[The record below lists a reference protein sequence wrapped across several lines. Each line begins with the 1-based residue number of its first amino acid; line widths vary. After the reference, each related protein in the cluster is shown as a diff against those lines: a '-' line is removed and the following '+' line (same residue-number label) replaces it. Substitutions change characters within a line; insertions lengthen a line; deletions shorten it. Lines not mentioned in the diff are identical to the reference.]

1 MHSKMP
7 QYKQS
12 EITAPFWA
20 SNDGFK
26 GGRDPMGIQNSSVAT
41 YGKLL
46 PGMTNLTGHIRYYS
60 LYCWLLNEYDK
71 LEIEEKTE
79 IHQYNFIR
87 RAELAMAII
96 MKDQNI
102 GSVVG
107 ALFVSQ
113 KRYNLIEDG
122 LYDLA
127 DGGDFDS
134 KDKYWTYKTGAFGQ
148 YYLGSL
154 IYYELVKIEEGR
166 FYLRDKGKTLASEF
180 RKSVDKEV
188 RDLFI
193 DCIVEGSLAEEEIEE
208 LLPLGLN
215 RITVGSAEWDSLNH
229 LLTKQDDDGS
239 TLRRETVLL
248 MLKDLDSGITV
259 DGFVKHRFLNAD
271 KDDDY
276 DASFGWYFYYLCEA
290 FHYCIESIFCLI
302 LDELRVLQNPP
313 MKFLVEDIKEKMLS
327 FMDEEKSYSSID
339 EWKLNLNGKIEEMF
353 DKLKEYIYDEDYAQ
367 AAVQSLKLL
376 FRLQNEYE
384 LNKENIL
391 AFQNEN
397 YLTHLNGILSK
408 GLENYVSRHST
419 LSVAK
424 YIETIVHKI
433 MQEHTIVAIRKMGS
447 TDTDLRKFIFE
458 DGRVVLVERRY
469 PTATSPRIDSLYNFL
484 QDLSYINSNGQLTDI
499 AYNFIQNYGND

>member
-1 MHSKMP
+1 MP
-7 QYKQS
+7 QYKLS

-20 SNDGFK
+20 TNDGFK

-41 YGKLL
+41 YGRLL

-60 LYCWLLNEYDK
+60 LYCWILNEYDK
-71 LEIEEKTE
+71 LETEEQTE

-87 RAELAMAII
+87 RAELAMALV

-113 KRYNLIEDG
+113 ERYNLIEEG

-127 DGGDFDS
+127 NGGDYDS
-134 KDKYWTYKTGAFGQ
+134 EDKYWTYQTGAFGQ

-154 IYYELVKIEEGR
+154 VYYELVKVEEGR
-166 FYLRDKGKTLASEF
+166 FYLRDKGKTLASAF
-180 RKSVDKEV
+180 RKSVDKDV

-193 DCIVEGSLAEEEIEE
+193 DCIVEGSLAEDEIEE

-215 RITVGSAEWDSLNH
+215 RIEVNSAEWDNLNH
-229 LLTKQDDDGS
+229 LLTKQDDDS
-239 TLRRETVLL
+239 SSFRRETVLL
-248 MLKDLDSGITV
+248 MLKDLDNGISV
-259 DGFVKHRFLNAD
+259 DNFVEHRFLNAD
-271 KDDDY
+271 KDDEY

-290 FHYCIESIFCLI
+290 FHYCIESVFCLI
-302 LDELRVLQNPP
+302 LNEIRDLHNPS
-313 MKFLVEDIKEKMLS
+313 MKFLIEDIRKKMLS

-339 EWKLNLNGKIEEMF
+339 EWRKKVKGKIEEMF
-353 DKLKEYIYDEDYAQ
+353 DELKKFIYVKDYTQ

-376 FRLQNEYE
+376 LRLQNEYE

-397 YLTHLNGILSK
+397 DLTRQHGILSE
-408 GLENYVSRHST
+408 GLKSYVLLHSK
-419 LSVAK
+419 LPVDM
-424 YIETIVHKI
+424 YIVTIVRQI
-433 MQEHTIVAIRKMGS
+433 MQEHTIIAIGKMGN

-458 DGRVVLVERRY
+458 DGRVVLVEIRY
-469 PTATSPRIDSLYNFL
+469 PTATSPRIDSLYSFL
-484 QDLSYINSNGQLTDI
+484 QDLSYIDSDGQLTDI
-499 AYNFIQNYGND
+499 AYHYIQNYGND

>member
-1 MHSKMP
+1 MP

-12 EITAPFWA
+12 DITAPFWA
-20 SNDGFK
+20 TNDGFK

-41 YGKLL
+41 YGRLL

-60 LYCWLLNEYDK
+60 LYCWLLNEYDI
-71 LEIEEKTE
+71 LETEEQTE

-87 RAELAMAII
+87 RAELAMALI
-96 MKDQNI
+96 MKEQNI
-102 GSVVG
+102 RSVVG

-113 KRYNLIEDG
+113 EKCKLIEEG

-127 DGGDFDS
+127 DGGDYDS
-134 KDKYWTYKTGAFGQ
+134 KDKYWTYQTGAFGQ

-166 FYLRDKGKTLASEF
+166 FYLRDKGKTLASAF
-180 RKSVDKEV
+180 RKSVDKDA

-215 RITVGSAEWDSLNH
+215 KIEVNSAEWVALNH

-239 TLRRETVLL
+239 SLRRETVLL
-248 MLKDLDSGITV
+248 MLKDLDSGISV
-259 DGFVKHRFLNAD
+259 DDFVEHRFLNAD
-271 KDDDY
+271 KDDEY

-302 LDELRVLQNPP
+302 LNELRNLQNPP

-327 FMDEEKSYSSID
+327 SMDEEKSYSSMD
-339 EWKLNLNGKIEEMF
+339 EWKQNVHGKIEEMF
-353 DKLKEYIYDEDYAQ
+353 DKLKEFIYVKDYTQ
-367 AAVQSLKLL
+367 AAVQSLGLL
-376 FRLQNEYE
+376 LRLQNEYE

-397 YLTHLNGILSK
+397 DLIHQNGILSK
-408 GLENYVSRHST
+408 GLEDYVLRHSK

-424 YIETIVHKI
+424 YIEAIVHQI

-458 DGRVVLVERRY
+458 DGRVVLVEIRY

-484 QDLSYINSNGQLTDI
+484 QDLSYIDSDGQLTDI
-499 AYNFIQNYGND
+499 AYNYIQNYGND

>member
-1 MHSKMP
+1 MP

-12 EITAPFWA
+12 DVTLPFWA
-20 SNDGFK
+20 TNDGFK

-41 YGKLL
+41 YGRLL

-71 LEIEEKTE
+71 LGIEEQTE

-113 KRYNLIEDG
+113 ERYNLIEDG

-127 DGGDFDS
+127 DGGDYNS
-134 KDKYWTYKTGAFGQ
+134 KDKYWTYQTGAFGQ

-154 IYYELVKIEEGR
+154 IFYELVKIEEGR
-166 FYLRDKGKTLASEF
+166 FYLRDKGKTLASAF
-180 RKSVDKEV
+180 RKSVEKGI

-215 RITVGSAEWDSLNH
+215 RITVGSEEWVALNH
-229 LLTKQDDDGS
+229 LFTKQDDDGS
-239 TLRRETVLL
+239 SLRRETVLL
-248 MLKDLDSGITV
+248 MLKDLDGGVSV
-259 DGFVKHRFLNAD
+259 DDFVKHRFLNAD

-302 LDELRVLQNPP
+302 LNELRDLHNPS
-313 MKFLVEDIKEKMLS
+313 MKFLVENIKEKMLS
-327 FMDEEKSYSSID
+327 FMDEEKSYSSIG
-339 EWKLNLNGKIEEMF
+339 EWKQKLNGKIEKMF
-353 DKLKEYIYDEDYAQ
+353 DKLKEFIYDKHYAQ

-376 FRLQNEYE
+376 LRLQNEYE
-384 LNKENIL
+384 LNKESIM
-391 AFQNEN
+391 AFQNGN
-397 YLTHLNGILSK
+397 DLTRQRGILSE
-408 GLENYVSRHST
+408 GLKSYVLLHSK
-419 LSVAK
+419 LPVDK
-424 YIETIVHKI
+424 YIVSIVHQI
-433 MQEHTIVAIRKMGS
+433 MQEHTIIAIGKMGN
-447 TDTDLRKFIFE
+447 TDTNLRKFIFE
-458 DGRVVLVERRY
+458 DGRVVLVEIRY

-484 QDLSYINSNGQLTDI
+484 QDLSYIDSDGQLTDI
-499 AYNFIQNYGND
+499 AYNYIQNYGND

>member
-1 MHSKMP
+1 MP

-12 EITAPFWA
+12 DITTPFWA
-20 SNDGFK
+20 TNDGFK

-41 YGKLL
+41 YSRLL

-71 LEIEEKTE
+71 LETEGQTE

-87 RAELAMAII
+87 RAELAMALI
-96 MKDQNI
+96 MKNQNI

-113 KRYNLIEDG
+113 ERYNLIEEG

-127 DGGDFDS
+127 DGGDYDS
-134 KDKYWTYKTGAFGQ
+134 KDKYWTYQTGAFGQ

-166 FYLRDKGKTLASEF
+166 FYLRDKGKSLASAF
-180 RKSVDKEV
+180 RKSVDEDA

-193 DCIVEGSLAEEEIEE
+193 DCIVEGSLAEDEIEE

-215 RITVGSAEWDSLNH
+215 RIEVNSAEWVALNH

-239 TLRRETVLL
+239 SLRRETVLL
-248 MLKDLDSGITV
+248 MLKDLDGGIDV
-259 DGFVKHRFLNAD
+259 DDFVEHRFLNAD
-271 KDDDY
+271 KDDEY

-290 FHYCIESIFCLI
+290 FHYCIESVFCLI
-302 LDELRVLQNPP
+302 LNELSDLHNPST
-313 MKFLVEDIKEKMLS
+313 KVLVEDIKEKMLS
-327 FMDEEKSYSSID
+327 YMDEEMGYSSID
-339 EWKLNLNGKIEEMF
+339 EWRQNVDGKIEEMF
-353 DKLKEYIYDEDYAQ
+353 DKLKEYIYVKDYTQ
-367 AAVQSLKLL
+367 SAVQSLKLL
-376 FRLQNEYE
+376 LRLQNEYE
-384 LNKENIL
+384 LNKENII

-397 YLTHLNGILSK
+397 DLNRQRGILSE
-408 GLENYVSRHST
+408 GLKSYVLLHSK
-419 LSVAK
+419 LSIDK
-424 YIETIVHKI
+424 YIVSIVHQI
-433 MQEHTIVAIRKMGS
+433 MQEHTIIAIGKMGN

-458 DGRVVLVERRY
+458 DGRAVLVEIRY
-469 PTATSPRIDSLYNFL
+469 PTATSPRIGSLYNFL
-484 QDLSYINSNGQLTDI
+484 QDLSYIDSDGQLTDI
-499 AYNFIQNYGND
+499 AYNYIQNYGNN

>member
-1 MHSKMP
+1 MP

-12 EITAPFWA
+12 DITSPFWA

-41 YGKLL
+41 YSRLL

-71 LEIEEKTE
+71 LETEEQTD

-87 RAELAMAII
+87 RAELAMALI
-96 MKDQNI
+96 MKNLNV

-113 KRYNLIEDG
+113 ERYKLIEEG

-127 DGGDFDS
+127 NGGDYDS
-134 KDKYWTYKTGAFGQ
+134 EDKYWTYQTGAFGQ

-166 FYLRDKGKTLASEF
+166 FYLRDKGKTLASAF
-180 RKSVDKEV
+180 RKSVDEDA

-193 DCIVEGSLAEEEIEE
+193 DCIVEGSLAEDEIEE

-215 RITVGSAEWDSLNH
+215 RIEVNSAEWVALNH
-229 LLTKQDDDGS
+229 LLTKQDDGS
-239 TLRRETVLL
+239 SLRRETVLL
-248 MLKDLDSGITV
+248 MLKDLDGGIDV
-259 DGFVKHRFLNAD
+259 DDFVEHRFLNAD
-271 KDDDY
+271 NDDEY

-290 FHYCIESIFCLI
+290 FHYCIESVFCLI
-302 LDELRVLQNPP
+302 LNELYDLHNPP
-313 MKFLVEDIKEKMLS
+313 TKVLVEDIKEKMLS
-327 FMDEEKSYSSID
+327 YMDEEKSYSSID
-339 EWKLNLNGKIEEMF
+339 EWRQNVNGNIEEMF
-353 DKLKEYIYDEDYAQ
+353 DKLKEFIYVKDYTQ
-367 AAVQSLKLL
+367 AAVQSLGLL
-376 FRLQNEYE
+376 LRLQNEYE

-397 YLTHLNGILSK
+397 DLTRQRGILSE
-408 GLENYVSRHST
+408 GLKSYVLLHSK
-419 LSVAK
+419 LSVDK
-424 YIETIVHKI
+424 YIVSIVHQI
-433 MQEHTIVAIRKMGS
+433 MQEHTIIAIGKMGN

-458 DGRVVLVERRY
+458 DGRAVLVEIRY
-469 PTATSPRIDSLYNFL
+469 PTGTNPRIGSLYNFL
-484 QDLSYINSNGQLTDI
+484 QDLSYIDSDGQLTDI
-499 AYNFIQNYGND
+499 AYKYIQDYGNN